1 MAKKYKSSGP
11 KKSVFEA
18 CTHGNNEMRAEV
30 IFFGMLVAILGLVW
44 LLSEQKIIA
53 ATFSFPPVVVLV
65 VGLQIIFLGIKYHPA
80 SK

>member
-1 MAKKYKSSGP
+1 MAKKQKSSNTR
-11 KKSVFEA
+11 KSIFEG

-53 ATFSFPPVVVLV
+53 ATFSFPPIVVLV
-65 VGLQIIFLGIKYHPA
+65 VGLQIIFLGIKYHP
-80 SK
+80 SSR

>member
-1 MAKKYKSSGP
+1 MAKKHKSSDTR
-11 KKSVFEA
+11 KSIFEA
-18 CTHGNNEMRAEV
+18 CNHTNNEMRAEI

-53 ATFSFPPVVVLV
+53 ATFSFPPVVVLI

-80 SK
+80 SM